1 MFQLKSSSSQQPQIY
16 KMYFDGGAQPNPG
29 KSASSAILYD
39 DIDNTIQ
46 FKIARY
52 TKHSTNNQAEYNGV
66 IIGLKKCIELGIK
79 NISIFGD
86 SLLVVNQLSNKWK
99 IYNIVL
105 KDLHNTI
112 HELLL
117 EFDNVWISHI
127 PRKLNSAADE
137 LCNLAIHNKTDIIV

>member
-1 MFQLKSSSSQQPQIY
+1 MFQLKSSSSLQLKIY

-29 KSASSAILYD
+29 KSASSAILYN

-46 FKIARY
+46 FKIAKY
-52 TKHSTNNQAEYNGV
+52 NNHSTNNQAEYNGV

-99 IYNIVL
+99 INNAEL
-105 KDLHNTI
+105 KELHKTI
-112 HELLL
+112 YELLL

-137 LCNLAIHNKTDIIV
+137 LCNLAIHNKTDINV